1 MRIVQNHLP
10 FRSSM
15 FDLRLQEIALPG
27 NSKDPDVLIS
37 WLIDTLC
44 LHRRRDEG
52 VSTEGVYSPIHRTL
66 KENLFANPSIGF
78 ETRQLAEE
86 MGLTPA
92 AIHHHFSRLVN
103 AGLITSTTSNGW
115 RKYHLVGGSLTNAV
129 ENMVGRAKMVQKQR
143 LKQLTEYWQRGENT
157 TLEIELVDPEKPMLL
172 LRIREWSP
180 AEEGQSNLSVFMADS
195 GLLGERPG
203 KEIIADSITVKSFE
217 MLLNSGPPLS
227 IDEVAS
233 GINCPKPRV
242 GRILERFRATGLVE
256 RIARTD
262 RLATNLWSAMNT
274 QYLRRGEDWMLKKG
288 GFERLNID
296 NSLFKKLKKNK
307 LTPDDVH
314 SKIKDIEPRDQ
325 MLLLNL
331 LGGRLPY
338 GYRLC
343 GSNSSM
349 MEKRGADNLER
360 ILRRITKVAE
370 TLEKIL

>member
-1 MRIVQNHLP
+1 
-10 FRSSM
+10 M

-27 NSKDPDVLIS
+27 RSKDPDMLIS

-44 LHRRRDEG
+44 LHRRRDDG
-52 VSTEGVYSPIHRTL
+52 VASEEVFSPIHRTL
-66 KENLFANPSIGF
+66 RENLFANPSIGF

-86 MGLTPA
+86 IGLTPA

-103 AGLITSTTSNGW
+103 AGLITSTSGNGW
-115 RKYHLVGGSLTNAV
+115 RRYHLVGGSLTNAV

-143 LKQLTEYWQRGENT
+143 FKQLNEYWNRGNNT
-157 TLEIELVDPEKPMLL
+157 TLEIELEESEKPMLL
-172 LRIREWSP
+172 LRIREWAP
-180 AEEGQSNLSVFMADS
+180 TEEGQSELSLFMADC

-203 KEIIADSITVKSFE
+203 KEINSDSISVKAFNL
-217 MLLNSGPPLS
+217 LLNSGPPLS

-233 GINCPKPRV
+233 KVKAPKPRI
-242 GRILERFRATGLVE
+242 GRILERFRATGMVE

-262 RLATNLWSAMNT
+262 RLDANLWSAMNT

-307 LTPDDVH
+307 LTPKDVK
-314 SKIKDIEPRDQ
+314 SAMKKISPRNQ

-343 GSNSSM
+343 GSNNAL
-349 MEKRGADNLER
+349 MERRATENLER
-360 ILRRITKVAE
+360 ILRRIAKVTE
-370 TLEKIL
+370 TLEKTL